1 MDAQRPLKSKVRVR
15 YLGDCTL
22 FESVANNGHLPLLLK
37 SDDTNTHSGHTHTPR
52 TRTRVHTQTHT
63 HKHTHM
69 IKHTQETQRPIQS
82 KYSHTVCNQSGRMMP
97 LAWLGGLG
105 ASALVVSACVGRSGG
120 GVARPLCSTPCLP
133 CLSCGVC
140 LVCFFFF
147 CLARNECAAL
157 RCCVPRGFVVAST
170 PPRRHLLRC
179 GCVSYRRVLQ
189 ASTGA
194 PRCQLGRA

>member
-1 MDAQRPLKSKVRVR
+1 MGLKWTRKDPLNRR
-15 YLGDCTL
+15 LGCVTWEIAPF

-52 TRTRVHTQTHT
+52 TRTRVHTQTHTCT

-105 ASALVVSACVGRSGG
+105 ASALVVSACVGRCRTSI
-120 GVARPLCSTPCLP
+120 VLDTLFTLFVLRRVSCL
-133 CLSCGVC
+133 
-140 LVCFFFF
+140 FFFF
-147 CLARNECAAL
+147 FALRGTNAL
-157 RCCVPRGFVVAST
+157 RCVAAYRVASSSLARHRVGTCCVVVA
-170 PPRRHLLRC
+170 
-179 GCVSYRRVLQ
+179 
-189 ASTGA
+189 
-194 PRCQLGRA
+194 